1 MLTRF
6 QDAWGN
12 YERGYASMATLIT
25 GGAGFI
31 GLEVVRL
38 LVENGESRPV
48 IFSRNPVREHLGDLA
63 DRVDIIRG
71 DLGNFSHVLHAVKQA
86 RPQEIYHLGAMLS
99 VPSEADPAAA
109 FQTNAAGTFYVL
121 EAARLF
127 EVPRVIFASTG
138 ATYGLDIADDMI
150 RDTTIQRPQLFYGA
164 TKVFGEHMGLFYRRK
179 YQLDFRGLR
188 YPSIIG
194 PGVRTP
200 GVAQYTSWVIEEC
213 AKGKP
218 FTIWV
223 TPETRVPVMYIKDA
237 ARATVQL
244 AAAPWEQ
251 IKTVTYLIDGQKPT
265 PSAQDLADAVRAK
278 LPEAQI
284 TFRPDLEIQRV
295 LDRVLPLDD
304 RNARQEWGW
313 EPTYTLERMVEDFLG
328 ELRTHPRRYSA

>member
-1 MLTRF
+1 MTIF
-6 QDAWGN
+6 
-12 YERGYASMATLIT
+12 IT

-38 LVENGESRPV
+38 LVENGEPRPV

-63 DRVDIIRG
+63 DQVDIIRG
-71 DLGNFSHVLHAVKQA
+71 DLGNFSHVLHAVKQT
-86 RPQEIYHLGAMLS
+86 RPKEIYHLGAMLS
-99 VPSEADPAAA
+99 APSEADPAAA

-213 AKGKP
+213 AKDHP

-223 TPETRVPVMYIKDA
+223 KPETRVPVMYIKDA

-244 AAAPWEQ
+244 AAAPLEQ
-251 IKTVTYLIDGQKPT
+251 IKTVIYLIDGQKPT

-284 TFRPDLEIQRV
+284 TFRPDLDIQRIM
-295 LDRVLPLDD
+295 DSVLPLDD

-313 EPTYTLERMVEDFLG
+313 EPTYTLERMVEAFLD
-328 ELRTHPRRYSA
+328 ELRTHPQRYAA

>member
-1 MLTRF
+1 
-6 QDAWGN
+6 
-12 YERGYASMATLIT
+12 MATLIT

-38 LVENGESRPV
+38 LIENGEKRPV
-48 IFSRNPVREHLGDLA
+48 IFSRNPVRDHLGDLA
-63 DRVDIIRG
+63 DQVEIIRG

-86 RPQEIYHLGAMLS
+86 RPEVIYHLGAMLS

-109 FQTNAAGTFYVL
+109 FQTNAAGTFHVL

-127 EVPRVIFASTG
+127 EVPRVIFASSM
-138 ATYGLDIADDMI
+138 ATYGLDIDDEML

-200 GVAQYTSWVIEEC
+200 GVVQYTSWVIEEC
-213 AKGKP
+213 AKGNP

-223 TPETRVPVMYIKDA
+223 KPETRIPVMYIKDA

-244 AAAPWEQ
+244 ATVPLEQ
-251 IKTVTYLIDGQKPT
+251 IKTVTYLIDGKKPT
-265 PSAQDLADAVRAK
+265 PSAQGLADAVRAK
-278 LPEAQI
+278 LPAAQI
-284 TFRPDLEIQRV
+284 TFRPDLEIQRIIDSV
-295 LDRVLPLDD
+295 LLFDD

-313 EPTYTLERMVEDFLG
+313 EPTYTLERMVEDFLR
-328 ELRTHPRRYSA
+328 ELRTHPQRYA

>member
-1 MLTRF
+1 
-6 QDAWGN
+6 
-12 YERGYASMATLIT
+12 MATLIT

-38 LVENGESRPV
+38 LIENGEKRPV

-63 DRVDIIRG
+63 DQVEIIRG

-86 RPQEIYHLGAMLS
+86 RPEVIFHLGAITS

-109 FQTNAAGTFYVL
+109 FQTNAAGTFHVL

-127 EVPRVIFASTG
+127 EVPRVIFASSM
-138 ATYGLDIADDMI
+138 ATYGLDINDEMI

-179 YQLDFRGLR
+179 YKLDFRGLR
-188 YPSIIG
+188 YPSVIG
-194 PGVRTP
+194 PGVRAP
-200 GVAQYTSWVIEEC
+200 GVVQYTSWVIEEC

-223 TPETRVPVMYIKDA
+223 KPETRVPVMYIKDA

-244 AAAPWEQ
+244 ATVPVEQ
-251 IKTVTYLIDGQKPT
+251 IKTVTYLVDGKKPT
-265 PSAQDLADAVRAK
+265 PSAQELADAVRTK
-278 LPEAQI
+278 LPTAQI
-284 TFRPDLEIQRV
+284 TFRPDLEIQRII
-295 LDRVLPLDD
+295 DSVLPLDD

-313 EPTYTLERMVEDFLG
+313 EPTYTLEHMVEDFLD
-328 ELRTHPRRYSA
+328 ELQIHASGRRE

>member
-1 MLTRF
+1 
-6 QDAWGN
+6 
-12 YERGYASMATLIT
+12 MATLIT

-38 LVENGESRPV
+38 LVEKGEQRPV
-48 IFSRNPVREHLGDLA
+48 IFSRNPVREHMGDLA
-63 DRVDIIRG
+63 DQVDIIRG

-86 RPQEIYHLGAMLS
+86 RPKEIYHLGAMLS
-99 VPSEADPAAA
+99 APSEADPAAA

-138 ATYGLDIADDMI
+138 ATYGLDMDDEMI

-213 AKGKP
+213 AKGNP

-223 TPETRVPVMYIKDA
+223 KPETRVPVMYITDA

-244 AAAPWEQ
+244 AAAPLEQ
-251 IKTVTYLIDGQKPT
+251 IKTVTYLIDGKKPT
-265 PSAQDLADAVRAK
+265 PSAQDLADAVQAK

-284 TFRPDLEIQRV
+284 KFHPDLEIQRIM
-295 LDRVLPLDD
+295 DRVLPLDD

-313 EPTYTLERMVEDFLG
+313 EPTYTLERMVEAFLT
-328 ELRTHPRRYSA
+328 ELRTHPQRYSA